1 MNEIATLVT
10 TTIGL
15 AIILLVCV
23 LLFGFLIADLL
34 KNFKLKSLG
43 DAGKKI
49 VKYFSKKDKELD

>member
-23 LLFGFLIADLL
+23 FLFGFLITDLL
-34 KNFKLKSLG
+34 KNFKFKSLG
-43 DAGKKI
+43 ESGKKI
-49 VKYFSKKDKELD
+49 VSYFRKKDNELD